1 MDNLNPNPTPNLT
14 LLCFCITW
22 QRSSQEKE
30 GKHDSSNNSQNSL
43 QSCKP
48 RGQQCEQPAAS
59 GSWSPCYGPRTRC
72 RMASTRRK
80 GGTCNSMHSGNV
92 RAAQKHVRNAGQR
105 RRRVS
110 SRLTNGA
117 IVERQGFQCANPA
130 GQRDDRT
137 SVKWT
142 ANPSGTATAD

>member
-1 MDNLNPNPTPNLT
+1 MHHAGRQEGAGMQLWRMRILMRLRAACAVHIPTPY
-14 LLCFCITW
+14 
-22 QRSSQEKE
+22 
-30 GKHDSSNNSQNSL
+30 SL

-48 RGQQCEQPAAS
+48 RGQQCKQPAAS

-72 RMASTRRK
+72 RMTSTRRK